1 MPTTAAKTT
10 LTIVSIYAASGDT
23 APRYMYQVCS
33 VFSRCYN
40 KMTMEIILATA
51 LGQSLEIQDGKG
63 GEVYEN
69 ATKALAGIETD
80 QPGLSG
86 NFFAMSRL

>member
-1 MPTTAAKTT
+1 MFCRHY
-10 LTIVSIYAASGDT
+10 S
-23 APRYMYQVCS
+23 
-33 VFSRCYN
+33 
-40 KMTMEIILATA
+40 KMTMEVILATA

-69 ATKALAGIETD
+69 ATKALAGVETD

-86 NFFAMSRL
+86 NFIALSRL

>member
-1 MPTTAAKTT
+1 
-10 LTIVSIYAASGDT
+10 
-23 APRYMYQVCS
+23 
-33 VFSRCYN
+33 
-40 KMTMEIILATA
+40 MTMEIILATA

-86 NFFAMSRL
+86 NFIALSRL